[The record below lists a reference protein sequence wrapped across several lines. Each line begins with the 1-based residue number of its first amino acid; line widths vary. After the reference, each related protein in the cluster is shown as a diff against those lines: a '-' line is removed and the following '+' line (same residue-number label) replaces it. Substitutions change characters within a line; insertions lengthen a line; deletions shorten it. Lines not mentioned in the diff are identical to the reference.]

1 MKQSD
6 TPTPQNNQTKHK
18 KKFPLLLLLLAILCI
33 FSAELVACR
42 FFDPA
47 RYDKITAPVKATVQ
61 TVSSAAHTLGKSVV
75 EGGKQVVSFTAQQWD
90 SFTTFLAEQEEP
102 QEIQSAGT
110 PAKKNPAPI
119 LDPAVTELLL
129 EEGVEILTGG
139 VVPIVYFNQG
149 DPLWAEQPYGS
160 DDIGRYG
167 CGPAVMA
174 MAVYSLTG
182 EETDPA
188 QMARAAVSGGHW
200 AKKSGSYL
208 SIVPCLAEEFNLK
221 SETIPKK
228 KPESLEEALL
238 SGKLL
243 VALMGPGHFTKGG
256 HFILIRGITLN
267 GTLLVADPNSRDRSL
282 QEWDAQLLLDELS
295 SSTAH
300 GAPLWSLEYLPS

>member
-1 MKQSD
+1 MIQSN
-6 TPTPQNNQTKHK
+6 TPTPQNNQPKHK

-42 FFDPA
+42 FFEPIW
-47 RYDKITAPVKATVQ
+47 YDHITAPVKATVH
-61 TVSSAAHTLGKSVV
+61 TVSSAAHALGESIV
-75 EGGKQVVSFTAQQWD
+75 EGGKQVVSFVAQQWN
-90 SFTTFLAEQEEP
+90 SFTTFLTEQDEP
-102 QEIQSAGT
+102 EEIQSAGA

-119 LDPAVTELLL
+119 LDPAITELLF
-129 EEGVEILTGG
+129 ENDVEILTGG
-139 VVPIVYFNQG
+139 IVPIVYFNQG
-149 DPLWAEQPYGS
+149 DAHWSEQPYGS

-174 MAVYSLTG
+174 MAIYSLTG
-182 EETDPA
+182 KETDPA
-188 QMARAAVSGGHW
+188 QIAQAAVSGGHW

-208 SIVPCLAEEFNLK
+208 SIVPCLAEEFNLN
-221 SETIPKK
+221 SEIISKK
-228 KPESLEEALL
+228 TPESLEETLL